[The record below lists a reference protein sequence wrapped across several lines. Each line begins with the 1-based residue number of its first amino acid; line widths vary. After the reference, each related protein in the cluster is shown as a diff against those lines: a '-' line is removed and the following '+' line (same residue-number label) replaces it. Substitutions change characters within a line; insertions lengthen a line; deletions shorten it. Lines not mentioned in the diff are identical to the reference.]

1 MVRRADSKLILAKH
15 GEVPIA
21 TKVHRNKVNGAISA
35 SEANCCEKYELR
47 DCKLP
52 RHFIESSQ

>member
-1 MVRRADSKLILAKH
+1 MVRRADSKLIFAKH

-21 TKVHRNKVNGAISA
+21 TKVHRRTIS
-35 SEANCCEKYELR
+35 SRKANCREKYGPR

-52 RHFIESSQ
+52 RDFTGSSQ